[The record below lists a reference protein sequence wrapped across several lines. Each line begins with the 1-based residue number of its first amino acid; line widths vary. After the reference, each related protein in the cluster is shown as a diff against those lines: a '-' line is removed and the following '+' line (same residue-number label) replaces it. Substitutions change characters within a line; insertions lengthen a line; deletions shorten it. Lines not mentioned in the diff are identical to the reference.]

1 MLIERDYSKD
11 LVILKDEATF
21 KVVAKRVRT
30 AGRFFWRS
38 EDPKIQELLDEWTN
52 GSTIGAIVMMLERR
66 KED

>member
-11 LVILKDEATF
+11 LVILRDEVSF

-38 EDPKIQELLDEWTN
+38 EDPKIQELLDGWNN
-52 GSTIGAIVMMLERR
+52 GSTIGAIVTMLEKR